1 MFINQEVNMFEP
13 IKDTLIAWNTKHS
26 ERAKLQHAYIA
37 IAAVLLVV
45 AGVVGLM
52 NRELGQN
59 ILVISIL
66 SAGMFLANAIAWSLL
81 QSALLFRL
89 PTTRRTPTRKK

>member
-1 MFINQEVNMFEP
+1 MFINEVNMFEP
-13 IKDTLIAWNTKHS
+13 IKEALINWNTKHS
-26 ERAKLQHAYIA
+26 ERAKLQHAYIV
-37 IAAVLLVV
+37 IAATLLIV

-59 ILVISIL
+59 ILFVAIIS
-66 SAGMFLANAIAWSLL
+66 ATMFLANAVAWSLL

-89 PTTRRTPTRKK
+89 PSVKRQSTRKK

>member
-1 MFINQEVNMFEP
+1 MFINQEVNMFESV
-13 IKDTLIAWNTKHS
+13 KESLAAWNTKYS
-26 ERAKLQHAYIA
+26 DRAKLQHAYIA
-37 IAAVLLVV
+37 ISVLLLVV

-59 ILVISIL
+59 ILVVSIIG
-66 SAGMFLANAIAWSLL
+66 AAMFLANAIAWSLL

-89 PTTRRTPTRKK
+89 PRRSAPTRKK